1 MQKWEYLEIYTNST
15 FPPDRRTIY
24 TINGVKLQVQIPLYQ
39 YMAQLGSE
47 GWELIIQNDNYLI
60 FKRPID

>member
-24 TINGVKLQVQIPLYQ
+24 TINGEKLQAQIPLYQ
-39 YMAQLGSE
+39 YMAKLGSE

-60 FKRPID
+60 FKRPMD